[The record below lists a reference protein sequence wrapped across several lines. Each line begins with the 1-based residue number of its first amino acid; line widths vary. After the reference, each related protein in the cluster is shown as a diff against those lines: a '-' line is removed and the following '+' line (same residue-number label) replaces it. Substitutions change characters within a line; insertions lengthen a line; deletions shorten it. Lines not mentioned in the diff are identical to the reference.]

1 MKSRPLAWPLTGL
14 LLLLGAGPLAAV
26 PLWSVEG
33 SGTPGTV
40 LLLGSVHVL
49 RDVDQPLPA
58 VVHHVY
64 RQADR
69 LVMELD
75 PQELHAPAFQASLD
89 RVGIMT
95 PGRTTR
101 EMLGAEQWREAD
113 QLARAAGLE
122 LAPVAALEP
131 WFASLA
137 LYSGALAAAGYDP
150 ALGVDQQLA
159 DWAQRDGKPATGLET
174 LDQQLLLFK
183 TLDDAVQVETLLKTL
198 EDLATVARDAAA
210 LTGHWRDGD
219 IEQLAQRL
227 EADFEGYEA
236 LRARIVGDRNRAWL
250 PQLEAL
256 LQQDGVSLV
265 VVGAL
270 HLVGPEGLPSLL
282 ESRGLSVSPAMNHG
296 SLERRDAAMAENS
309 DLDHLEIFLAGTA
322 VGAAPAQG
330 HVVPFRARVDTPL
343 GIALGFFI
351 DVPANHAHISFH
363 R

>member
-1 MKSRPLAWPLTGL
+1 MKTRRPAWPLIGL
-14 LLLLGAGPLAAV
+14 LLLLPAGPLAAV
-26 PLWSVEG
+26 PLWSVER

-49 RDVDQPLPA
+49 RAADQPLPA
-58 VVHHVY
+58 LVHDVY

-69 LVMELD
+69 LVMELH
-75 PQELHAPAFQASLD
+75 PEELRGSAFQASLD
-89 RVGIMT
+89 RVGVMT

-101 EMLGAEQWREAD
+101 EMLDAEQWRQAGT
-113 QLARAAGLE
+113 LARAAGLE

-131 WFASLA
+131 WFAALA

-198 EDLATVARDAAA
+198 EELATVASDAAT
-210 LTGHWRDGD
+210 LTRHWRDGD

-236 LRARIVGDRNRAWL
+236 LRTRIVGDRNRAWL
-250 PQLEAL
+250 SQLEAL

-282 ESRGLSVSPAMNHG
+282 ESRGFSVSPVTDHG
-296 SLERRDAAMAENS
+296 SAGRGDAAIAEGS
-309 DLDHLEIFLAGTA
+309 DLDHLEIFLAGAA

-330 HVVPFRARVDTPL
+330 HVFPFGARIDAPL
-343 GIALGFFI
+343 GVALGLFI
-351 DVPANHAHISFH
+351 DIPANHAHISFH